1 MKTSTALRRAT
12 LPFWAR
18 TFGRPNSPT
27 LAAQP
32 SRASLKVPVATA
44 RLHSLSGYKLRASSR
59 PENLSVVAVSASPS
73 PTAEGRQRKS
83 KMRIGC
89 LQFAP
94 QVGDVDGNLSR
105 ADAALSRA
113 DPDDLDSL
121 DLLVVPEMAF
131 SGYNF
136 TSLSQIIPFLEYAGT
151 GISSLWA
158 RSRALKHNCHVV
170 VGFPEQVDVSDK
182 WPTSPE
188 YYNSAIVVSNEGETI
203 ATYRKHFLYMID
215 ETWAL
220 EGSGFG
226 KEYIPGLGQTA
237 MGICMDINPYKFE
250 APWHAFEFAFHVL
263 EVRANLVILS
273 MAWLTREDVATF
285 TSKPD
290 EPDMETLT
298 YWVQRMEPIIRAEND
313 EEIVFVFCNRCG
325 IEGDTVYAGTST
337 VISIKQGECR
347 VHGLLPRGRESLL
360 VVDTDDPPLGK
371 LISRVDTELD
381 SDASPE
387 DVSVPTA
394 SEDGAL
400 PNGSPHTG

>member
-1 MKTSTALRRAT
+1 MNMKTSGPPAALWRAA
-12 LPFWAR
+12 LH
-18 TFGRPNSPT
+18 GPNPRA

-32 SRASLKVPVATA
+32 KKAPVPVAPA
-44 RLHSLSGYKLRASSR
+44 RPLSLFGYKLRAR
-59 PENLSVVAVSASPS
+59 PRRQNLSVVPVSASPS
-73 PTAEGRQRKS
+73 SPAPKGRPPKS

-105 ADAALSRA
+105 ADAVLSRA
-113 DPDDLDSL
+113 DPDELDSL

-136 TSLSQIIPFLEYAGT
+136 TSLGHISPFLEYAGT

-170 VGFPEQVDVSDK
+170 AGFPEQVDVSDR

-188 YYNSAIVVSNEGETI
+188 YYNSAIIVSNEGEMI
-203 ATYRKHFLYMID
+203 GTYRKHFLYMID

-220 EGSGFG
+220 EGPGFG
-226 KEYIPGLGQTA
+226 KDYIPGLGQTA

-250 APWHAFEFAFHVL
+250 APWHTFEFAFHVL

-273 MAWLTREDVATF
+273 MAWLTREEASTF
-285 TSKPD
+285 CAKPD

-325 IEGDTVYAGTST
+325 IEGDTGCFSFV
-337 VISIKQGECR
+337 Q
-347 VHGLLPRGRESLL
+347 
-360 VVDTDDPPLGK
+360 VDTK
-371 LISRVDTELD
+371 
-381 SDASPE
+381 
-387 DVSVPTA
+387 TA
-394 SEDGAL
+394 NK
-400 PNGSPHTG
+400 P

>member
-1 MKTSTALRRAT
+1 
-12 LPFWAR
+12 
-18 TFGRPNSPT
+18 
-27 LAAQP
+27 
-32 SRASLKVPVATA
+32 
-44 RLHSLSGYKLRASSR
+44 
-59 PENLSVVAVSASPS
+59 
-73 PTAEGRQRKS
+73 
-83 KMRIGC
+83 MRIGC

-113 DPDDLDSL
+113 HPDDLDSL

-136 TSLSQIIPFLEYAGT
+136 TSLSHISPFLEHAGT

-170 VGFPEQVDVSDK
+170 VGFPEQVDVSDR

-188 YYNSAIVVSNEGETI
+188 YYNSAIIVSNEGEMI
-203 ATYRKHFLYMID
+203 GTYRKHFLYMID

-220 EGSGFG
+220 EGPGFG
-226 KEYIPGLGQTA
+226 KDYIPGLGQTA

-273 MAWLTREDVATF
+273 MAWLTREDATTF
-285 TSKPD
+285 SSKPD

-325 IEGDTVYAGTST
+325 IEGDTVSVTLAQW
-337 VISIKQGECR
+337 VEVNPEAAIE
-347 VHGLLPRGRESLL
+347 PRQ
-360 VVDTDDPPLGK
+360 
-371 LISRVDTELD
+371 
-381 SDASPE
+381 
-387 DVSVPTA
+387 
-394 SEDGAL
+394 
-400 PNGSPHTG
+400 